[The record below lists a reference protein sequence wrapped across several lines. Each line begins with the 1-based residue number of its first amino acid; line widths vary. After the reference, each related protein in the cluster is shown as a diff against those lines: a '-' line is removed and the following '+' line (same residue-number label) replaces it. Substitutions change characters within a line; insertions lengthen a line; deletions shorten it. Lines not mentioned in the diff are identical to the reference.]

1 MKNLGGGGGGGQIG
15 CIMGDEQVVYVSKK
29 TVNGEKLPC
38 ISSSNLR
45 PIWWE
50 FIKNKRIEKGKKDA
64 VLNKYRERKKVPS

>member
-1 MKNLGGGGGGGQIG
+1 MQNFGRGGAGGQIG

-45 PIWWE
+45 PIFDE
-50 FIKNKRIEKGKKDA
+50 NSSRTRESKKGKKT
-64 VLNKYRERKKVPS
+64 LF